1 MLSRRGIHT
10 LTWLETISEI
20 AVYPKRLVQ
29 LQHASVL
36 GLYHLQSG
44 RKMSNTVKQKE
55 EEIDIACL
63 GYFDRQHQSTR
74 TETC

>member
-1 MLSRRGIHT
+1 MLYRHDMQT
-10 LTWLETISEI
+10 LTWLETILVI
-20 AVYPKRLVQ
+20 AVSPKKLVQ

-36 GLYHLQSG
+36 GLGHLQSA

-74 TETC
+74 TKTC

>member
-44 RKMSNTVKQKE
+44 RKMSNTVK
-55 EEIDIACL
+55 
-63 GYFDRQHQSTR
+63 
-74 TETC
+74 